1 MDKFVIR
8 TKRVRINN
16 QQTESPEI
24 NQDEPEFIQNQGSRS
39 APVQEQPP
47 VDNTNISEHVIADPD
62 LRPCISTIG
71 FDSAEREKIRRAYL
85 TKGPCQPELVK
96 FPKTDFSRR
105 SRSFNYS
112 WYKFKAFRKW
122 LEYSES
128 KDAAFCLYCY
138 LFNIEFGDNRYKHD
152 AFVGR
157 SFRNWKKRDRLEKHD
172 GDHNSSHSK
181 CMKACE
187 DLLKRKQ
194 HVDIMIAGIST
205 QARANYRIRLNA
217 TIECVRM
224 LLMQAL
230 AFRYHDESETSNN
243 QGNFLAVL
251 KFLCKHN
258 EEVNRVSLKNAP
270 ENNILISPTIQKDV
284 CNCASFLTTRAII
297 EDINDGFFSLLVD
310 EARDSAIK
318 EQMVVGLRYVNSKGI
333 IVERILGIIH
343 VQDTSSQVLK
353 NAIDL
358 LFATHGIN
366 VGNFCE
372 KNDIDVPLMDEFFV
386 PRGRSRRTVQ
396 RPTNLHH
403 FQVSLFYNVIDFQ
416 LQEMNDRFDN
426 VNMELL
432 TCISSLDPRH
442 SFSTFDKHKL
452 IKLAK
457 FYPLEFNEISLM
469 ALDDQLD
476 NYILNMRSDNDFS
489 DLKGVAELAQKM
501 VLKQKDLGFPL
512 VYMLVKLALILPV
525 ATATVERAFSD
536 MNLIKSVLRNAMGDT
551 WLNDCLVTYIER
563 DVFETIS
570 NEEIMQRFQNMKK
583 RRMLL

>member
-47 VDNTNISEHVIADPD
+47 VDNTNISEQVIADPG

-85 TKGPCQPELVK
+85 TKGPCQPQLVK
-96 FPKTDFSRR
+96 FPTTDFSGR

-112 WYKFKAFRKW
+112 WYKFKDFHKW

-152 AFVGR
+152 TFVGQG
-157 SFRNWKKRDRLEKHD
+157 FRNLKKRYRLEKHA

-194 HVDIMIAGIST
+194 HVDIMTAGIST
-205 QARANYRIRLNA
+205 QAKANYRIRLNA

-230 AFRYHDESETSNN
+230 AFRGHDELETSNN

-258 EEVNRVSLKNAP
+258 EEANRVSLKNAP

-318 EQMVVGLRYVNSKGI
+318 EQMVVGLRYRLQEVRENGW
-333 IVERILGIIH
+333 G
-343 VQDTSSQVLK
+343 
-353 NAIDL
+353 DL
-358 LFATHGIN
+358 LTDF
-366 VGNFCE
+366 GNFCE

-386 PRGRSRRTVQ
+386 PRGRSHRTVQ

-403 FQVSLFYNVIDFQ
+403 FQVN
-416 LQEMNDRFDN
+416 
-426 VNMELL
+426 
-432 TCISSLDPRH
+432 
-442 SFSTFDKHKL
+442 
-452 IKLAK
+452 
-457 FYPLEFNEISLM
+457 
-469 ALDDQLD
+469 
-476 NYILNMRSDNDFS
+476 
-489 DLKGVAELAQKM
+489 QK
-501 VLKQKDLGFPL
+501 Q
-512 VYMLVKLALILPV
+512 
-525 ATATVERAFSD
+525 
-536 MNLIKSVLRNAMGDT
+536 
-551 WLNDCLVTYIER
+551 
-563 DVFETIS
+563 
-570 NEEIMQRFQNMKK
+570 
-583 RRMLL
+583 